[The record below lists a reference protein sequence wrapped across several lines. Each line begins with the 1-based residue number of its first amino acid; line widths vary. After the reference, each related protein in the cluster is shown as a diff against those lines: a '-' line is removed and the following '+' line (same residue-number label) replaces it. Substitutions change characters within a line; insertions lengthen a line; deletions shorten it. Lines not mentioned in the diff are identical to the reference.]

1 MIKGNHG
8 NLINTTFQ
16 TTSLNSLEVKLNDR
30 ENDRIE
36 IVGGVDSVDRTYV
49 RVRVELSY
57 NHGADFFDYE
67 ILNLNNLGN
76 LRYDINTHATHLRLH
91 LLIENLPALHDGVN
105 PVFSVYWK

>member
-16 TTSLNSLEVKLNDR
+16 
-30 ENDRIE
+30 
-36 IVGGVDSVDRTYV
+36 
-49 RVRVELSY
+49 SY